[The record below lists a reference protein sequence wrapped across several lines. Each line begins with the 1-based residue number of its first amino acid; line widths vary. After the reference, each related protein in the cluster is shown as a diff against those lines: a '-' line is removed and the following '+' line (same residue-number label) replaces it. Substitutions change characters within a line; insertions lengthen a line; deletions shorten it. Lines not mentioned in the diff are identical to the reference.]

1 MRFLTNSRLFGLLAL
16 LTLTRAE
23 QNGTEAETDT
33 PYFTIESSAATV
45 YYDLKG
51 GNTCSNIFGGNWS
64 VVTGMTGPDATPPA
78 CEWTRGKSLTE
89 LDKVTPIAMNNLLV
103 DNDLL
108 NWCGRIVNVYKA
120 DGTPYVM
127 DSGPFFIWDG
137 CEYCGKDDIIDMSA
151 EAIIGL
157 QDQIPQSNS
166 GCDNPQGLRVEV
178 TNDYYWKLQ
187 YGGNVIEDP
196 TEADKGSGTFGGPV
210 PTAVTTQG
218 VGSIDWNNP
227 TATEA
232 QSQQVSSATAAISTS
247 SPVVGV
253 SSLTSG
259 AVSLSQT
266 GAGDVPIGMPTSIP
280 QSLSSSVP
288 STSSGGIES
297 PIVSISQSATT
308 EVESSIGSTAIPS
321 AQSSSASGV
330 VGGAATSNSS
340 LFGVNAFASD
350 TGVSSVPTSAQSAPV
365 ASSSSVASGNAV
377 PSASGQLDME
387 IPGSEEADCE
397 KGTYSC
403 NGLQLRICGDIQS
416 GSSKIGWIPTG
427 QCPTQCEAECG
438 VNMCN

>member
-1 MRFLTNSRLFGLLAL
+1 MRFSLYSRLFGLLAL
-16 LTLTRAE
+16 LTSTEAE
-23 QNGTEAETDT
+23 QNGTGAGTDT
-33 PYFTIESSAATV
+33 PYFTIDSSAATV

-51 GNTCSNIFGGNWS
+51 GNTCSNIFGENWS
-64 VVTGMTGPDATPPA
+64 VVTGMTGPEATAPA

-89 LDKVTPIAMNNLLV
+89 LDLVTPIAMNNLLI

-137 CEYCGKDDIIDMSA
+137 CENCGKDDIIDMSA

-166 GCDNPQGLRVEV
+166 GCDNPRGLRVEV

-187 YGGNVIEDP
+187 YGGNVVENP
-196 TEADKGSGTFGGPV
+196 TEADKGSGTFAGPI
-210 PTAVTTQG
+210 PTAVTTTG

-227 TATEA
+227 TATQA
-232 QSQQVSSATAAISTS
+232 QSRQVSSATAAILTTS
-247 SPVVGV
+247 PGAGV
-253 SSLTSG
+253 SSLASV
-259 AVSLSQT
+259 AVSHSQT
-266 GAGDVPIGMPTSIP
+266 GAGNVPTGLPTSIP
-280 QSLSSSVP
+280 QGISSSVP
-288 STSSGGIES
+288 SSSSGGMPS
-297 PIVSISQSATT
+297 PGVSISQSATT
-308 EVESSIGSTAIPS
+308 EVRSSIGSTAIPS

-330 VGGAATSNSS
+330 VGGATTSNGS
-340 LFGVNAFASD
+340 LPGVNAFASD
-350 TGVSSVPTSAQSAPV
+350 TGVPLVPTSAQSAPV
-365 ASSSSVASGNAV
+365 ASSSSVANGIAG
-377 PSASGQLDME
+377 PSASGQLGME
-387 IPGSEEADCE
+387 IPGSEEAGCE

-427 QCPTQCEAECG
+427 QCPTQCEADCG
-438 VNMCN
+438 VIMCN